1 MKTLRKLPALVVVTL
16 VSITVIVGVVYLNG
30 SPTLTGEKLNV
41 GAIEVAPQ
49 NNDDSNASY
58 ARPTER
64 TPVKP
69 SHAPTRPKPVEQPAT
84 MHGTP
89 AEAEVVRR
97 WEHSRGRYHAQ
108 DLEAYRRYGVETL
121 EELAAGGDM
130 KAMIVLSELYV
141 TEPHVVDH
149 GLEAALRMLR
159 QAAVHGSSE
168 ALGRYASGY
177 RSLHSQDLD
186 AQSMRPQFLES
197 LAWQQVAGL
206 RGDALP
212 SSTVEIVIKAAG
224 VEEPTLAEKDWIQE
238 RAEEIY
244 NELLSERLD
253 RGLGDFDNDVPA
265 EVSNF
270 FARLEAVTADTRVD

>member
-1 MKTLRKLPALVVVTL
+1 MKTLRKIPALVIVT
-16 VSITVIVGVVYLNG
+16 IIVIVGAVYLNG
-30 SPTLTGEKLNV
+30 SPTLTREKLNG
-41 GAIEVAPQ
+41 GAIEVFPQ

-58 ARPTER
+58 VRPTVER
-64 TPVKP
+64 TLVKP
-69 SHAPTRPKPVEQPAT
+69 SHAPTRPKPVEPPAT

-130 KAMIVLSELYV
+130 KAMMVLSELYV
-141 TEPHVVDH
+141 TEPYVVDY
-149 GLEAALRMLR
+149 GLEAALSMLR

-177 RSLHSQDLD
+177 RSLYSQDIGT
-186 AQSMRPQFLES
+186 QSMRPQLLES
-197 LAWQQVAGL
+197 LAWQQVADL

-212 SSTVEIVIKAAG
+212 NSTVKIVIKAAG

-238 RAEEIY
+238 RAKEIY

-253 RGLGDFDNDVPA
+253 RGLGDFDNDVPV